1 MNTFFSFI
9 GDFVQTIWSLAFP
22 IIFKLFLIIFVS
34 FFLLYLIRTLTD
46 KFIIQTARLKRGPT
60 LKQVIDSTSKVII
73 SVIAFMMVLHEFGLD
88 VRPILASAGIL
99 GLAISLGAQNL
110 VKDIVNGFFIL
121 FEDQFGVGDTIK
133 IGEITGRVEKMNLR
147 TTTLKDSNENVHIIP
162 NSQIN
167 QVTVVSK

>member
-9 GDFVQTIWSLAFP
+9 GDFVQTIGALAFP

-46 KFIIQTARLKRGPT
+46 KFIAQTVRLKRGST

-121 FEDQFGVGDTIK
+121 LEDQFGVGDTVK
-133 IGEITGRVEKMNLR
+133 IGDVTGIVEKMNLR
-147 TTTLKDSNENVHIIP
+147 TTTLKDSNGSVHIIP
-162 NSQIN
+162 NGEIKQVMVIN
-167 QVTVVSK
+167 H